1 LIEPAD
7 SEYELLHAIIAS
19 PYIIDDDKKWKL
31 INVENGQT
39 ISVSM
44 GDEQFKNGV
53 LNGKYPLKKSE
64 NDDYIYVL
72 IEKKYEYK
80 NGTLRLKET
89 IANDVYTFND
99 EELEAIPE
107 NLRFNVKSNKK
118 RSMQLNLIDNI

>member
-1 LIEPAD
+1 MIEPAD